1 MSSSLSVSSTDSND
15 DVSVLN
21 IGTSTT
27 VPESVVTSKTTSSS
41 KRFRWPSMELRVVK
55 DAHGS
60 KRDSYPFLLDSN
72 EQDKALIRNLLVYR
86 PFLQKKGEQTTAWTN
101 VVEMTFETTLPTGK
115 KVFPK
120 KISTDAAIKSCKKRL
135 ADYVDFIRK
144 YRATKPT
151 HNSGGDNEL
160 FSDNLRALEDLYDL
174 HESFKNTTTEKKTSA
189 ADARARDRAEGDA
202 IRDASLGLFVSSR
215 NGGTSDE
222 EEQQDKENDNPENPA
237 AAASQKKNRRV
248 SSGSSSGRFSVGEAD
263 YQTMQSVFKKYN
275 EEKRDEKRRKMDL
288 YERRLALEE
297 KRADDDRAARQ
308 MQHEVMMT
316 LIARLNDNNNK

>member
-237 AAASQKKNRRV
+237 AAASQKKK
-248 SSGSSSGRFSVGEAD
+248 SSCQFWFFFWTIQRWRSGLS
-263 YQTMQSVFKKYN
+263 
-275 EEKRDEKRRKMDL
+275 
-288 YERRLALEE
+288 
-297 KRADDDRAARQ
+297 DDA
-308 MQHEVMMT
+308 VCF
-316 LIARLNDNNNK
+316 

>member
-1 MSSSLSVSSTDSND
+1 MSSSLSVSSADSND

-21 IGTSTT
+21 IDTSTT
-27 VPESVVTSKTTSSS
+27 VPESVVTSQTTSS

-60 KRDSYPFLLDSN
+60 KRDSYPFLLYSN

-86 PFLQKKGEQTTAWTN
+86 PFLQKKGKQMTAWTN

-135 ADYVDFIRK
+135 ADYVDFMKK
-144 YRATKPT
+144 YHATKPT

-160 FSDNLRALEDLYDL
+160 FSDNLRALEDLYHL
-174 HESFKNTTTEKKTSA
+174 HESFKNTTNEKKTSA

-202 IRDASLGLFVSSR
+202 IRDASLGLFV
-215 NGGTSDE
+215 
-222 EEQQDKENDNPENPA
+222 A
-237 AAASQKKNRRV
+237 ARDG
-248 SSGSSSGRFSVGEAD
+248 GSSEDDQAEVLIQRQLGTIFETTTIICCRLIRIETIANVAQKSGNNIVL
-263 YQTMQSVFKKYN
+263 
-275 EEKRDEKRRKMDL
+275 RDRKLEDLHVATEIQEGPDL
-288 YERRLALEE
+288 YDFLEAPFH
-297 KRADDDRAARQ
+297 RNSN
-308 MQHEVMMT
+308 
-316 LIARLNDNNNK
+316 L